1 MINTPQDEEFPN
13 FGSTVSVSS
22 IITLLANT
30 YKPDR
35 PRLSPQR
42 KVQLSSTPPRQL
54 ISPVHL
60 KNCSRSLERSSRNL
74 LASV

>member
-22 IITLLANT
+22 IITPLANT

-42 KVQLSSTPPRQL
+42 KVQLSSTPL
-54 ISPVHL
+54 V
-60 KNCSRSLERSSRNL
+60 N
-74 LASV
+74 